1 MKVYWPHIWTESIDL
16 SHRVFVQQRCQRHLK
31 LRSHHSQGKNLLLLQ
46 LAQPLGQSMYPLN
59 FLKIK
64 VYFFITK
71 DLSVDIR
78 PNQNHRW
85 NTTTSKKCLNAKVLP
100 SKDSVESTK
109 CMFHPNKVCSWLILL
124 FWIISKNEQE
134 LAPSVSVTLCDRN
147 GMSYTIITPS
157 QNEVPREQSNR
168 LIGKNLF
175 SNILLIDWSFEV
187 ITIVSGEHV
196 KKERSE
202 SVTLSL
208 LQFY

>member
-1 MKVYWPHIWTESIDL
+1 M
-16 SHRVFVQQRCQRHLK
+16 
-31 LRSHHSQGKNLLLLQ
+31 
-46 LAQPLGQSMYPLN
+46 
-59 FLKIK
+59 
-64 VYFFITK
+64 
-71 DLSVDIR
+71 
-78 PNQNHRW
+78 
-85 NTTTSKKCLNAKVLP
+85 
-100 SKDSVESTK
+100 
-109 CMFHPNKVCSWLILL
+109 
-124 FWIISKNEQE
+124 
-134 LAPSVSVTLCDRN
+134 SVTLCDRN